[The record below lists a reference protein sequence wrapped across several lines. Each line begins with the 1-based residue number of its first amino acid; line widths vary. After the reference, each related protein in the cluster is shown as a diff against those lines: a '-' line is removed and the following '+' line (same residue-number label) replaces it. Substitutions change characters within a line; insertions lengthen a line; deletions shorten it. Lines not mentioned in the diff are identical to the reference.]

1 MVTRWWNDGGHSA
14 GSRID
19 PANPTASAKSLH
31 PSRQVYCDMLRQTVK
46 AGHSI
51 LPGVSANSP
60 ALLTSTEAFL
70 ADLQGVAP
78 AEVSAQWKV
87 LSASVLA
94 LVKSG
99 GKSTAGVDAAQV
111 STAAAT
117 VATDA
122 KSRCGVNLAA
132 G

>member
-1 MVTRWWNDGGHSA
+1 
-14 GSRID
+14 
-19 PANPTASAKSLH
+19 
-31 PSRQVYCDMLRQTVK
+31 MLRQTVK

-111 STAAAT
+111 SLAAAT